1 MMNNQSS
8 LGVDVTSPFESPVD
22 NLLTNLVYGAVGF
35 VALIAIIYVTGV
47 VFKNNSLKETAAGFS
62 RRLVVIGA
70 AAGCVAVIFL
80 LVTNY
85 FQEKADWNEFA
96 SEHCQ
101 IIEKKDGQQTSG
113 VGLTLRGHIGAFTGS
128 SSSQTVYKCDDGV
141 IYTKN
146 N

>member
-1 MMNNQSS
+1 MINNQSS
-8 LGVDVTSPFESPVD
+8 SGIDVSNFESPVD

-47 VFKNNSLKETAAGFS
+47 VFKNNSLKETAASFTG
-62 RRLVVIGA
+62 RLITIGAVSCCFVVIS
-70 AAGCVAVIFL
+70 L
-80 LVTNY
+80 LITHY

-96 SEHCQ
+96 SEHCK
-101 IIEKKDGQQTSG
+101 IVEKKDGQQTSG
-113 VGLTLRGHIGAFTGS
+113 VGVTLRGHIGAFSGS

-141 IYTKN
+141 TYTKN